1 MTNEMT
7 NMIIVAAQLMVF
19 TPIIVIVG
27 VLMYEGYDMFVK
39 KQK

>member
-1 MTNEMT
+1 MIDMNDI
-7 NMIIVAAQLMVF
+7 IIVAVQLMVF
-19 TPIIVIVG
+19 TPIIACVG